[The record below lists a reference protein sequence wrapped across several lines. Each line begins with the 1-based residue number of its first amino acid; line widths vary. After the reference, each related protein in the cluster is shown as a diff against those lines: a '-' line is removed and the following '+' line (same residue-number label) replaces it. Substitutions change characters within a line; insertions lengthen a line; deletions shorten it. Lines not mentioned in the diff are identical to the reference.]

1 MPQVVQLEEGG
12 VRGTLKEYALVFL
25 VLKLEA
31 VEMALSLLAKH
42 CSNVLSTNQRPWIN
56 FFIECENPYMIL
68 YNLYKEKDYICMVN
82 PEISHPRSIMC
93 INMV

>member
-42 CSNVLSTNQRPWIN
+42 CSNVLSTSIN
-56 FFIECENPYMIL
+56 FFIECEHPYI
-68 YNLYKEKDYICMVN
+68 
-82 PEISHPRSIMC
+82 
-93 INMV
+93 